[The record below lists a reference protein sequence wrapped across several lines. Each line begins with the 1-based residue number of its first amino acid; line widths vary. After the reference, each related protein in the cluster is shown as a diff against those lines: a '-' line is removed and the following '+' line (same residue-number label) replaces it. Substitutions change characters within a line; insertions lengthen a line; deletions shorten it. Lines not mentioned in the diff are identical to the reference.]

1 MNRPPINKKLN
12 NFENLKDSF
21 DLRKMKNL
29 KKTQFSLQ
37 PKDTSQPH
45 GLLPK
50 GGTLHS
56 RSANLILASNIDKS
70 GMTNPMIDTPR
81 FEPNQDQLVK
91 KIVDLEK
98 QLYEK
103 ERATYNRISE
113 MQKQINWLTSNI
125 YTLMESNENASK
137 IRNEESEKV
146 AEEFKIMTSPPGL
159 PIPQSKIFEQDLLMM
174 QSPEPSPT
182 SRNSEFLLIDAEIN
196 MINGADSNQKRIL
209 PKRNVITPINEC
221 FTPDSCGSPYISA
234 PQNKSR

>member
-37 PKDTSQPH
+37 PKEITQSH

-50 GGTLHS
+50 GGSVQS
-56 RSANLILASNIDKS
+56 RSANLILANNIDKS
-70 GMTNPMIDTPR
+70 GITNPMIDTPR
-81 FEPNQDQLVK
+81 FEPNQEQLVK

-137 IRNEESEKV
+137 IRNKQSEKV
-146 AEEFKIMTSPPGL
+146 AEEFNVMTSPPGL
-159 PIPQSKIFEQDLLMM
+159 PIPKSKIFEQDLLMM

-182 SRNSEFLLIDAEIN
+182 SKNSDFLLIDAEIN
-196 MINGADSNQKRIL
+196 MINSENSNQKKNL

-221 FTPDSCGSPYISA
+221 FTPDSCGSPYINA

>member
-1 MNRPPINKKLN
+1 MNTPPINKKLN

-37 PKDTSQPH
+37 PKEIIQSH
-45 GLLPK
+45 GSLSK
-50 GGTLHS
+50 GGSVQS

-70 GMTNPMIDTPR
+70 GITNPMIDTPR

-125 YTLMESNENASK
+125 YTLMESNENATK
-137 IRNEESEKV
+137 VRNKESEKI
-146 AEEFKIMTSPPGL
+146 AEEFNVMTSPPGL
-159 PIPQSKIFEQDLLMM
+159 PIPKSKIFEQDLLML

-182 SRNSEFLLIDAEIN
+182 SKNSDFLLIDEEIN
-196 MINGADSNQKRIL
+196 MINRNSNQKKIL

-221 FTPDSCGSPYISA
+221 FTPDSCGSPYVNA
-234 PQNKSR
+234 TQNKSR